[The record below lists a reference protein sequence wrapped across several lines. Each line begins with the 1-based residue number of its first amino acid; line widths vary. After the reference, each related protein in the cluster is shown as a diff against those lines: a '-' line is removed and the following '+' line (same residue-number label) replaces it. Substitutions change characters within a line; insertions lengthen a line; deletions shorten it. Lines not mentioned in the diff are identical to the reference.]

1 MLGASDA
8 GELSGRVRGEMGDE
22 GCEYGGEVRDGD
34 GLAGGECGVE
44 GADGGDDGA
53 GQSGAQHM
61 IHLAL
66 RGRLRAGGG
75 DAQPVVGVQH
85 GDVGEQTASAQGI
98 ADDGKESLGGG
109 RGSRLVQTRPERRKC
124 TQQGDGGGIL
134 CPAAGGIRAH
144 GGIYWLF

>member
-1 MLGASDA
+1 MASSAAACAETWGTRGANTAAKSA
-8 GELSGRVRGEMGDE
+8 MEMALPVASVVSKGQT
-22 GCEYGGEVRDGD
+22 
-34 GLAGGECGVE
+34 A
-44 GADGGDDGA
+44 GDDVA
-53 GQSGAQHM
+53 GQSGAQQM

-85 GDVGEQTASAQGI
+85 GDVGEQTASAQGV
-98 ADDGKESLGGG
+98 ADDGKEGLGGG